1 MAYALIDG
9 GEIAQYPYS
18 LGQLRRDNP
27 ETSFGAEPGAE
38 CLAEFGVAI
47 VAEIDPPE
55 ASDAQRIEEGA
66 PELVD
71 GKWRQTWNV
80 TDIPPEEIRAAIRPV
95 SMRQA
100 RLALLAAGVLGD
112 VAPALA
118 ALPSPHRD
126 AAEIEWEYASEV
138 HRDAPLIAALGSAL
152 GLTEDQIDDLF
163 AAAAM
168 L

>member
-1 MAYALIDG
+1 MTQGRYAIVVDG
-9 GEIAQYPYS
+9 VV
-18 LGQLRRDNP
+18 DNIIVADDA
-27 ETSFGAEPGAE
+27 FAAEQG
-38 CLAEFGVAI
+38 GVACPSGVEIGWTYDGDDFAAPI
-47 VAEIDPPE
+47 VSPE
-55 ASDAQRIEEGA
+55 DR
-66 PELVD
+66 
-71 GKWRQTWNV
+71 
-80 TDIPPEEIRAAIRPV
+80 RATIRPV
-95 SMRQA
+95 TMRQA

-138 HRDAPLIAALGSAL
+138 RRDAPLIAALGGAL

-163 AAAAM
+163 EAASA

>member
-1 MAYALIDG
+1 MWVKVSEGA
-9 GEIAQYPYS
+9 AQRITITD
-18 LGQLRRDNP
+18 LRL
-27 ETSFGAEPGAE
+27 AEPDWSFAE
-38 CLAEFGVAI
+38 APSAESLAEFDIYPLAAV
-47 VAEIDPPE
+47 EPPE
-55 ASDAQRIEEGA
+55 AGFGQCIEEGA

-71 GKWRQTWNV
+71 GEWRQTWNV
-80 TDIPPEEIRAAIRPV
+80 TDIPAEEIRAAIRPV
-95 SMRQA
+95 TMRQA

-138 HRDAPLIAALGSAL
+138 RRDAPLIAAIGSAL

-163 AAAAM
+163 EAAAV

>member
-1 MAYALIDG
+1 MERFAIIENG
-9 GEIAQYPYS
+9 IVGNIVIA
-18 LGQLRRDNP
+18 D
-27 ETSFGAEPGAE
+27 
-38 CLAEFGVAI
+38 AEFAQEQGWLAAPDDV
-47 VAEIDPPE
+47 EIGWTYDGNDF
-55 ASDAQRIEEGA
+55 AA
-66 PELVD
+66 PV
-71 GKWRQTWNV
+71 V
-80 TDIPPEEIRAAIRPV
+80 SPEEIRAAIRPV
-95 SMRQA
+95 TMRQA

-138 HRDAPLIAALGSAL
+138 RRDAPLIAALGSAL

-163 AAAAM
+163 EAAAA

>member
-1 MAYALIDG
+1 MERFAIIENG
-9 GEIAQYPYS
+9 IVGNIVIA
-18 LGQLRRDNP
+18 D
-27 ETSFGAEPGAE
+27 
-38 CLAEFGVAI
+38 AEFAQEQGWLAAPDDV
-47 VAEIDPPE
+47 EIGWTYDGNDF
-55 ASDAQRIEEGA
+55 AA
-66 PELVD
+66 PV
-71 GKWRQTWNV
+71 V
-80 TDIPPEEIRAAIRPV
+80 SPEEIRAAIRPV
-95 SMRQA
+95 TMRQA

-138 HRDAPLIAALGSAL
+138 RRDAPLIAALGSAL

>member
-1 MAYALIDG
+1 MERFAIIENG
-9 GEIAQYPYS
+9 IVGNFVIA
-18 LGQLRRDNP
+18 D
-27 ETSFGAEPGAE
+27 
-38 CLAEFGVAI
+38 AEFAQEQGWLAAPDDV
-47 VAEIDPPE
+47 EIGWTYDGNDF
-55 ASDAQRIEEGA
+55 AA
-66 PELVD
+66 PV
-71 GKWRQTWNV
+71 V
-80 TDIPPEEIRAAIRPV
+80 SPEEIRAAIRPV
-95 SMRQA
+95 TMRQA

-138 HRDAPLIAALGSAL
+138 RRDAPLIAALGSAL

-163 AAAAM
+163 EAAAA

>member
-1 MAYALIDG
+1 MAYARIING
-9 GEIAQYPYS
+9 GVAQYPYYI
-18 LGQLRRDNP
+18 GQLRRDNP
-27 ETSFGAEPGAE
+27 DTSFGAEPGAE

-47 VAEIDPPE
+47 VAGIDPPL
-55 ASDAQRIEEGA
+55 ASDAQRVEEGP

-71 GKWRQTWNV
+71 GEWRQTWNV

-95 SMRQA
+95 TMRQA

-138 HRDAPLIAALGSAL
+138 RRDAPLIAALGSAL

-163 AAAAM
+163 EAAAV

>member
-1 MAYALIDG
+1 MERFAIIENG
-9 GEIAQYPYS
+9 IVGNIVIA
-18 LGQLRRDNP
+18 D
-27 ETSFGAEPGAE
+27 
-38 CLAEFGVAI
+38 AEFAQEQGWLAAPDDV
-47 VAEIDPPE
+47 EIGWTYDGNDF
-55 ASDAQRIEEGA
+55 AA
-66 PELVD
+66 PV
-71 GKWRQTWNV
+71 V
-80 TDIPPEEIRAAIRPV
+80 SPEEIRAAIRPV
-95 SMRQA
+95 TMRQA

-138 HRDAPLIAALGSAL
+138 RRDAPLIAALGSAL

-163 AAAAM
+163 EAASA

>member
-1 MAYALIDG
+1 MERFAIIENG
-9 GEIAQYPYS
+9 IVGNIVIA
-18 LGQLRRDNP
+18 D
-27 ETSFGAEPGAE
+27 
-38 CLAEFGVAI
+38 AEFAQEQGWLAAPDDV
-47 VAEIDPPE
+47 EIGWTYDGNDF
-55 ASDAQRIEEGA
+55 AA
-66 PELVD
+66 PV
-71 GKWRQTWNV
+71 V
-80 TDIPPEEIRAAIRPV
+80 SPEEIRAAIRPV
-95 SMRQA
+95 TMRQA

-138 HRDAPLIAALGSAL
+138 RRDAPLIAAIGSAL

-163 AAAAM
+163 EAAAV

>member
-1 MAYALIDG
+1 MTQGRYAIVVDG
-9 GEIAQYPYS
+9 VV
-18 LGQLRRDNP
+18 DNI
-27 ETSFGAEPGAE
+27 
-38 CLAEFGVAI
+38 I
-47 VAEIDPPE
+47 VAEGAFATEQGGVACPPGVE
-55 ASDAQRIEEGA
+55 IGWTYDGNDFAA
-66 PELVD
+66 PV
-71 GKWRQTWNV
+71 V
-80 TDIPPEEIRAAIRPV
+80 SPEEIRAAIRPV
-95 SMRQA
+95 TMRQA

-138 HRDAPLIAALGSAL
+138 RRDAPLIAALGSAL

>member
-1 MAYALIDG
+1 MERFAIIENG
-9 GEIAQYPYS
+9 IVGNIVIA
-18 LGQLRRDNP
+18 D
-27 ETSFGAEPGAE
+27 
-38 CLAEFGVAI
+38 AEFAQDQGWLAAPDDV
-47 VAEIDPPE
+47 EIGWTYDGNDF
-55 ASDAQRIEEGA
+55 AA
-66 PELVD
+66 PV
-71 GKWRQTWNV
+71 V
-80 TDIPPEEIRAAIRPV
+80 SPEEIRAAIRPV
-95 SMRQA
+95 TMRQA

-138 HRDAPLIAALGSAL
+138 RRDAPLIAALGSAL

-163 AAAAM
+163 EAAAV

>member
-1 MAYALIDG
+1 MERFAIIENG
-9 GEIAQYPYS
+9 IVGNIVIA
-18 LGQLRRDNP
+18 D
-27 ETSFGAEPGAE
+27 
-38 CLAEFGVAI
+38 AEFAQEQGWLAAPDDV
-47 VAEIDPPE
+47 EIGWTYDGNDF
-55 ASDAQRIEEGA
+55 AA
-66 PELVD
+66 PV
-71 GKWRQTWNV
+71 V
-80 TDIPPEEIRAAIRPV
+80 SPEEIRAAIRPIT
-95 SMRQA
+95 MRQA

-138 HRDAPLIAALGSAL
+138 RRDAPLIAAIGSAL

-163 AAAAM
+163 EAAAV

>member
-1 MAYALIDG
+1 MAMERFAIIENG
-9 GEIAQYPYS
+9 IVGNIVIA
-18 LGQLRRDNP
+18 D
-27 ETSFGAEPGAE
+27 
-38 CLAEFGVAI
+38 AEFAQEQGWLAAPDDV
-47 VAEIDPPE
+47 EIGWTYDGNDF
-55 ASDAQRIEEGA
+55 AA
-66 PELVD
+66 PV
-71 GKWRQTWNV
+71 V
-80 TDIPPEEIRAAIRPV
+80 SPEEIRAAIRPV
-95 SMRQA
+95 TMRQA

-138 HRDAPLIAALGSAL
+138 RRDAPLIAALGSAL

>member
-1 MAYALIDG
+1 MERFAIIENG
-9 GEIAQYPYS
+9 IVGNIVIA
-18 LGQLRRDNP
+18 D
-27 ETSFGAEPGAE
+27 
-38 CLAEFGVAI
+38 AEFAQEQGWLAAPDDV
-47 VAEIDPPE
+47 EIGWTYDGNDF
-55 ASDAQRIEEGA
+55 AA
-66 PELVD
+66 PV
-71 GKWRQTWNV
+71 V
-80 TDIPPEEIRAAIRPV
+80 SPEEIRAAIRPV
-95 SMRQA
+95 TMRQA

-138 HRDAPLIAALGSAL
+138 RRDAPLIAALGSAL

-163 AAAAM
+163 EAAAV

>member
-1 MAYALIDG
+1 MERFAIIENG
-9 GEIAQYPYS
+9 IVGNIVIA
-18 LGQLRRDNP
+18 D
-27 ETSFGAEPGAE
+27 
-38 CLAEFGVAI
+38 AEFAQEQGWLAAPDDV
-47 VAEIDPPE
+47 EIGWTYDGNDF
-55 ASDAQRIEEGA
+55 AA
-66 PELVD
+66 PV
-71 GKWRQTWNV
+71 V
-80 TDIPPEEIRAAIRPV
+80 SPEEIRAAIRPV
-95 SMRQA
+95 TMRQA

-138 HRDAPLIAALGSAL
+138 RRDAPLIAAIGSAL

-163 AAAAM
+163 EAAAA